1 MDNQTSAHDR
11 KWGWLYDILL
21 VLVLLAAS
29 IFRFTGVNWDE
40 SQHPHPDERFL
51 TMVETAISPVLGC
64 EDAAL
69 EVYDCPLSQ
78 RIWVTPAQYFNTATS
93 PLNPYNRGY
102 GFYVYGTLPLFLVRY
117 TAEVGQGLSPQVDN
131 LAAWLNDLSV
141 QWNLE
146 TPLGGGLARAALEM
160 RGWTGYDGVNLVGR
174 QMSALADLGTIIL
187 LYLIVK
193 RVYGKRV
200 ALLAAA
206 FSSLAVLQIQQSHF
220 FTVDNF
226 VNFFMFLTLYFGVR
240 IAFHEERPDRVEELK
255 LTEIDSPPPA
265 PSFADSVRRFVRDPL
280 LWLSLA
286 FGISLGMAVAS
297 KINAA
302 VLAFLLPVA
311 FLVWYYRRDKSSR
324 PSFDSQ
330 VGKVILFLVVGAL
343 ASILAF
349 RIFQPYAFTGP
360 GFFGVKPVAGWIDSL
375 RQQRS
380 QAGGLSDVP
389 WALQWARRTHLFSFE
404 NLTVWGLGLPLGILA
419 WAGFLWM
426 GWRSLKGE
434 WKQHIFLWVW
444 TAAYFLWQSFQ
455 FNPTMRYQL
464 PVYPLLCMMAAW
476 AVFRLAGWEV
486 GKFAGWKVGKSAKT
500 FKPSNLPTFLAVTV
514 GVTVLILTFCWA
526 FAFTGIYTRTET
538 RLAASHWIYANVPG
552 PINLPIQTTD
562 GSVQNQML
570 PVSSKDTLRL
580 DAPYLTAFNARA
592 DGMLDQVVLPHV
604 TGYGLRVTLLLDSA
618 EPQMLGSGTLLV
630 TPGGQ
635 GDASQ
640 VLLLNQP
647 LLDNMQPYILR
658 FDVLDPALQLDL
670 CDTLKVTFH
679 DAISGSPY
687 EQAIAPAPACIVSA
701 GQPYEVRFVAEV
713 RGTLW
718 QLDFSRVE
726 AVAVPGPQTLRL
738 TLATVPDPQPGEV
751 LATASVTADFT
762 PGSDPRGDPVTLT
775 FDRPVMIARG
785 TTYYLN
791 IETTGGALTLLG
803 SSVANETDY
812 DLGLPFRTDGY
823 DAFGGIYTGLNLQVY
838 WDDNPNKLSRFT
850 DTLDQADYIFI
861 PSNHQFAQIVRL
873 PERYPLT
880 TVYYRELLGCP
891 PEKDI
896 IWCYNVA
903 EPGMFD
909 GSLGFDLVATFESYP
924 SLGPLSIND
933 QSAEEAFTIYDHVK
947 VFVFR
952 KNADYDPANVAAILG
967 GVDLTHVVHLLP
979 GEAAD
984 YKSLMLPADQLA
996 VQQAGGTWS
1005 ELFDWNALQ
1014 NKVPALG
1021 VVLWYI
1027 VILALGLFTY
1037 PIVRAALPG
1046 LADRGYP
1053 LARVAGL
1060 LLWAWLAWLAGSV
1073 GLTYS
1078 RPVIAAALGAIA
1090 LFGAW
1095 QAWRQREELKIEFRE
1110 KWKYF
1115 LLIEGI
1121 FLAFFLLD
1129 FGIRLG
1135 NPDLW
1140 HMYKGGERPM
1150 DFSYF
1155 NAVLKSTTFPPY
1167 DPWFAGGYINYYYY
1181 GYVIVGTPV
1190 KLLGIV
1196 PSIAYNLLL
1205 PTLFACLAVSAFSV
1219 GWNLLDG
1226 GRTTKDETS
1235 RSILHCPS
1243 FVGGLV
1249 ASAAVLL
1256 LGNLGVVRMF
1266 YQGFQRIAAPGGI
1279 IDKANIF
1286 QRLFWAGKGFVLAL
1300 GGANLPFI
1308 RGNFYWDPSR
1318 ALPDASGGPITEFP
1332 LFTFLYSDLH
1342 AHMIAMMVTVLAIA
1356 WTLSVLLAKAKWTS
1370 RLDAA
1375 VGLFLGGL
1383 TIGALKPTNTWDFYT
1398 YLVLALVVMIYAILR
1413 YADVDRFPPALADW
1427 PGWLKRLLLAIGA
1440 AGALTGLSL
1449 LLYQPFSHWFGQAYN
1464 SAEAWTGGRS
1474 NISSYLTHWGVFLFF
1489 IVSWMTWETRNWM
1502 AETPVSALRKLR
1514 PWLEVIAAALG
1525 VIVLFLIGQQVW
1537 VMLPS
1542 QNVPWS
1548 GITILWLALP
1558 LAVWAAV
1565 LLFRPGQPDSKRLVL
1580 FLVGTSLLLTMFVE
1594 LFTIRGDIGRMNTVF
1609 KFYLQA
1615 WIMLGLSA
1623 AAAVSWLLPEVR
1635 KWLPGWRGAWQVAAG
1650 ALVLGAALFLLIGG
1664 MDKVRDRSWPDARR
1678 SIDSMAYMQDAS
1690 YADFGVTFQLNEDY
1704 RAIRWLQENVQGSPV
1719 IVEANC
1725 PEYHWCSRYTI
1736 YTGLPGVL
1744 GWNWHQRQQRG
1755 YQGEQVWSRVSEIN
1769 AFYATTDLESAQAF
1783 LRKYNVRYIIVGRL
1797 ERAEYIP
1804 GAPNGPVPAGSPN
1817 GLLKFEQFNG
1827 IFWREVYRDGQTVI
1841 YEVPAG
1847 GEVLP

>member
-29 IFRFTGVNWDE
+29 VFRFTGVNWGE
-40 SQHPHPDERFL
+40 LQHQHPDEDFF
-51 TMVETAISPVLGC
+51 TSVTAAIQPVHSP
-64 EDAAL
+64 E
-69 EVYDCPLSQ
+69 
-78 RIWVTPAQYFNTATS
+78 QYFNTATS
-93 PLNPYNRGY
+93 TLNPYNVGY
-102 GFYVYGTLPLFLVRY
+102 GFYVYGTLPIFMVRYMADWLGQLGNLRLFGRWFSGAMDLGTVVLLYFLVRRLY
-117 TAEVGQGLSPQVDN
+117 GR
-131 LAAWLNDLSV
+131 
-141 QWNLE
+141 
-146 TPLGGGLARAALEM
+146 RA
-160 RGWTGYDGVNLVGR
+160 
-174 QMSALADLGTIIL
+174 
-187 LYLIVK
+187 
-193 RVYGKRV
+193 

-206 FSSLAVLQIQQSHF
+206 FSACAVMQIQQSHF
-220 FTVDNF
+220 YTTDNF
-226 VNFFMFLTLYFGVR
+226 VTFFMTLTLLVAVF
-240 IAFHEERPDRVEELK
+240 IATGKWAEPVEAKQESAEEEIELVDGEQK
-255 LTEIDSPPPA
+255 KGAWISSSVSRSLSWLFRNRLT
-265 PSFADSVRRFVRDPL
+265 
-280 LWLSLA
+280 WLSVA
-286 FGISLGMAVAS
+286 FGMALGMAAAS
-297 KINAA
+297 KISAV
-302 VLAFLLPVA
+302 VLAVALPAALAVRY
-311 FLVWYYRRDKSSR
+311 FRKEEGPR
-324 PSFDSQ
+324 SFDR
-330 VGKVILFLVVGAL
+330 FL
-343 ASILAF
+343 ASTFIFMVIGGVVALLSF
-349 RIFQPYAFTGP
+349 RVFQPYAFSGLGLNP
-360 GFFGVKPVAGWIDSL
+360 AWLQNL
-375 RQQRS
+375 RELRS
-380 QAGGLSDVP
+380 QASGDADMP
-389 WALQWARRTHLFSFE
+389 WNLQWARRSHLFSFE
-404 NLTVWGLGLPLGILA
+404 NLTVWGLGLPLGVLA

-426 GWRSLKGE
+426 GWRILKGE
-434 WKQHIFLWVW
+434 WRQHILVW
-444 TAAYFLWQSFQ
+444 GWMLAYFLWQSLQ
-455 FNPTMRYQL
+455 FNATMRYQL

-476 AVFRLAGWEV
+476 AVFRLAG
-486 GKFAGWKVGKSAKT
+486 GKVHKLEGLNLRTRKLANLRTIFSAII
-500 FKPSNLPTFLAVTV
+500 
-514 GVTVLILTFCWA
+514 GVTVLILTICWA
-526 FAFTGIYTRTET
+526 YAFTSIYTRTEP
-538 RLAASHWIYANVPG
+538 RIAASNWIYQNIPG
-552 PINLPIQTTD
+552 PLNLRIQQVDGTTYQQPLPIPAGATITTE
-562 GSVQNQML
+562 
-570 PVSSKDTLRL
+570 T
-580 DAPYLTAFNARA
+580 PYATAFIAQRNGLMQEIFLAHVA
-592 DGMLDQVVLPHV
+592 D
-604 TGYGLRVTLLLDSA
+604 S
-618 EPQMLGSGTLLV
+618 SGF
-630 TPGGQ
+630 
-635 GDASQ
+635 A
-640 VLLLNQP
+640 N
-647 LLDNMQPYILR
+647 
-658 FDVLDPALQLDL
+658 
-670 CDTLKVTFH
+670 
-679 DAISGSPY
+679 
-687 EQAIAPAPACIVSA
+687 
-701 GQPYEVRFVAEV
+701 
-713 RGTLW
+713 
-718 QLDFSRVE
+718 
-726 AVAVPGPQTLRL
+726 QTLNL
-738 TLATVPDPQPGEV
+738 SLTSAAGETLAIG
-751 LATASVTADFT
+751 SVTANFAPITDT
-762 PGSDPRGDPVTLT
+762 RGAAYTVQLSRTVSLLS
-775 FDRPVMIARG
+775 G
-785 TTYYLN
+785 QTYMLQ
-791 IETTGGALTLLG
+791 ITTTGGTILLTG
-803 SSVANETDY
+803 ASFANETDY
-812 DLGLPFRTDGY
+812 DYGLPFRLDGY
-823 DAFGGIYTGLNLQVY
+823 DPFGGIYRGDLNFQIY
-838 WDDNPNKLSRFT
+838 WPDNADKLTRYLN
-850 DTLDQADYIFI
+850 TLDASDYILI
-861 PSNHQFAQIVRL
+861 PTNHQYGQTTRI

-880 TVYYRELLGCP
+880 TTYYRELLGCP
-891 PEKDI
+891 ADKDI
-896 IWCYNVA
+896 IWCYYVA
-903 EPGMFD
+903 EPGMFK
-909 GSLGFDLVATFESYP
+909 GSLGFELVATFEDYP
-924 SLGPLSIND
+924 TLGPITIND
-933 QSAEEAFTIYDHVK
+933 QFAEEAFTFYDHPK
-947 VFVFR
+947 VLIF
-952 KNADYDPANVAAILG
+952 KKTADYNSAHVQTILG
-967 GVDLTHVVHLLP
+967 AVDLSHVVQLTP
-979 GEAAD
+979 RAAGT

-1005 ELFDWNALQ
+1005 QLFDWDALQ

-1021 VVLWYI
+1021 VVLWYL

-1046 LADRGYP
+1046 LADHGYP

-1078 RPVIAAALGAIA
+1078 RPVIAAALGVI
-1090 LFGAW
+1090 LLVGAW
-1095 QAWRQREELKIEFRE
+1095 QAWRQREELKSEWKGR
-1110 KWKYF
+1110 WKYF

-1219 GWNLLDG
+1219 GYNLVKGQSLNTGQWSLKTDH
-1226 GRTTKDETS
+1226 
-1235 RSILHCPS
+1235 RSLLTG
-1243 FVGGLV
+1243 FF

-1266 YQGFQRIAAPGGI
+1266 YQGFQRLAAPGGI

-1286 QRLFWAGKGFVLAL
+1286 QRLFWTGKGFVLAL

-1318 ALPDASGGPITEFP
+1318 VLPDASGSPITEFP

-1383 TIGALKPTNTWDFYT
+1383 TIGALRPTNTWDFYT

-1413 YADVDRFPPALADW
+1413 YADVDRFPPALANW

-1440 AGALTGLSL
+1440 AAILTGLSL

-1474 NISSYLTHWGVFLFF
+1474 NIFSYLTHWGVFLFF

-1514 PWLEVIAAALG
+1514 PWLEVILAALG
-1525 VIVLFLIGQQVW
+1525 VIVLVLIGQQVW

-1580 FLVGTSLLLTMFVE
+1580 FMVGTSLLLTMFVE

-1635 KWLPGWRGAWQVAAG
+1635 KWLPGWRGTWQVAAG

-1690 YADFGVTFQLNEDY
+1690 YADFGVTFPLDEDY

-1725 PEYHWCSRYTI
+1725 PEYRWCSRFTI

-1744 GWNWHQRQQRG
+1744 GWNWHQRQQRA
-1755 YQGEQVWSRVSEIN
+1755 YQGEQVWDRVSEIN

-1804 GAPNGPVPAGSPN
+1804 GAPNGPVPAGSPD

-1841 YEVPAG
+1841 YEV
-1847 GEVLP
+1847 LP